1 MQDIQLTTDIIIG
14 ILGESISILLQET
27 YVDADH
33 SAARCIRGT
42 SSDATKGCKKRPL
55 GGDPSAHSGRAQAV
69 RWLDHTRRRSALSLH
84 SHIVQPR
91 LTHSPESTTIAL
103 LARLSGLTEPLRAFV
118 KTKSVWGTC
127 AGAILLSQAVT
138 NPKKGGQ
145 ELLGGI
151 SVTTTRN
158 GWGSQ
163 VRHHAAFCVASVGD
177 NCIDF
182 FMHAGRV
189 F

>member
-1 MQDIQLTTDIIIG
+1 MQDIQLATDIVIG
-14 ILGESISILLQET
+14 ILGESGSTLLQET
-27 YVDADH
+27 YADADH
-33 SAARCIRGT
+33 SVARCIRGT
-42 SSDATKGCKKRPL
+42 SSDATKDFGKMPL
-55 GGDPSAHSGRAQAV
+55 GGDPSAHSGRAQTV
-69 RWLDHTRRRSALSLH
+69 RWLDHTRRRSALPLSPFTH
-84 SHIVQPR
+84 RPG
-91 LTHSPESTTIAL
+91 LTLSPESSTIAL

-127 AGAILLSQAVT
+127 AGAILLSQAVS

-163 VRHHAAFCVASVGD
+163 VRHHAAFCVASVRGY
-177 NCIDF
+177 
-182 FMHAGRV
+182 
-189 F
+189 

>member
-1 MQDIQLTTDIIIG
+1 MQDIQLATDIIIG
-14 ILGESISILLQET
+14 ILGESRSTLSPARRLTLKRIIALQGAFAEHQVMLQKISGKGHLEVIQVRTPEELK
-27 YVDADH
+27 
-33 SAARCIRGT
+33 RCDGLIIPGGGRLSLSIHT
-42 SSDATKGCKKRPL
+42 SSG
-55 GGDPSAHSGRAQAV
+55 
-69 RWLDHTRRRSALSLH
+69 
-84 SHIVQPR
+84 
-91 LTHSPESTTIAL
+91 LTPSPESSTIAL
-103 LARLSGLTEPLRAFV
+103 LARLSGLTEPLREFV

-127 AGAILLSQAVT
+127 AGAILLSQAVS

-163 VRHHAAFCVASVGD
+163 VRHHAFCVAYGD
-177 NCIDF
+177 IDF
-182 FMHAGRV
+182 MHTGRV